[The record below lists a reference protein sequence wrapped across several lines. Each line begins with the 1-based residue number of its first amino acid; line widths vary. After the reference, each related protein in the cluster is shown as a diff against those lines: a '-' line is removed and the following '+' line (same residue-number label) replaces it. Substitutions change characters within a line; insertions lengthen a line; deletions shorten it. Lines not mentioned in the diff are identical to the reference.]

1 MTPAKAKR
9 ERFDRTMVIDSKKCM
24 QNADEDVS
32 KEICEET
39 RREDADGPLYM

>member
-9 ERFDRTMVIDSKKCM
+9 GRFDRTIMIDCGKCM

-32 KEICEET
+32 KEMS
-39 RREDADGPLYM
+39 EDRI